1 MEINKNNWITNLFT
15 EELIKL
21 SKKNKKIILLD
32 ADLKEMYKSA
42 FVVQKKLHDN

>member
-21 SKKNKKIILLD
+21 FKKNKKIILYRCRLEGD
-32 ADLKEMYKSA
+32 VPIS
-42 FVVQKKLHDN
+42 FCSPKKALQ

>member
-1 MEINKNNWITNLFT
+1 MEINKNNWIANSFT

-32 ADLKEMYKSA
+32 ADLKEMCQSA

>member
-21 SKKNKKIILLD
+21 SKKNKKVILLD
-32 ADLKEMYKSA
+32 SDLKEMYWI
-42 FVVQKKLHDN
+42 QT